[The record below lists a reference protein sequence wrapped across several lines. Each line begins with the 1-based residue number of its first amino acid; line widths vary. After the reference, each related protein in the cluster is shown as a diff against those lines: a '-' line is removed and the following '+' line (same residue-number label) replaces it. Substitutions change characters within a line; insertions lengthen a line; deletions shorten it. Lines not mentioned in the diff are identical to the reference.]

1 MSSLRRFSIAMEQRL
16 FERLERMVRKAG
28 YANRSEFIRDLLRD
42 RLVDEQWTDGD
53 EVIGTITIVY
63 KHDTRMLSE
72 RLTRVQHLR
81 HDLVLATTHIHLD
94 EAMCAEMIMARGN
107 AKEIRKLVDLLR
119 QQKGVLHATLCV
131 GSTGK
136 SLV

>member
-16 FERLERMVRKAG
+16 FEQLEGLVGKAG

-42 RLVDEQWTDGD
+42 RLVEDEWADD
-53 EVIGTITIVY
+53 EEVIGTITLVY
-63 KHDTRMLSE
+63 KHDTQSLSE
-72 RLTRVQHLR
+72 RLTRLQHLR

-94 EAMCAEMIMARGN
+94 ETMCAEMIMARGS
-107 AKEIRKLVDLLR
+107 AREIRGLVDLLR
-119 QQKGVLHATLCV
+119 QQKGVLHAGLCM

-136 SLV
+136 GLT

>member
-1 MSSLRRFSIAMEQRL
+1 MSSLRRFSIAMEERL
-16 FERLERMVRKAG
+16 FERLESIVRKAG

-42 RLVDEQWTDGD
+42 RLVEDEWADGK
-53 EVIGTITIVY
+53 EVVGTITLVY
-63 KHDTRMLSE
+63 EHDTRLLSE
-72 RLTRVQHLR
+72 RLTRLQHLR

-94 EAMCAEMIMARGN
+94 ETTCAEMIMARSS
-107 AKEIRKLVDLLR
+107 AREIREFVDLLR
-119 QQKGVLHATLCV
+119 QQKGVLHAALSV